1 MAKIEGAFNLPFRE
15 QLAFWERKEVKGT
28 LHWQD
33 ISRAEHDKNFVVAGA
48 MKADLLH
55 DLQASLKGLQGGSLE
70 TFRKNFREIVAKH
83 GWHGWTGEGTAKGE
97 AWRTKV
103 IWQTNIRASYAAG
116 RYAQLTSPEA
126 REALPYWKYMH
137 SNLVKTPRQDHL
149 EWHGLTLPNDHP
161 FWKKAFPPNGFG
173 CRCYVI
179 GVMEPDENARTVPPE
194 GWESKIGKGWDYAP
208 GESVADEVRQIV
220 AAKAAGLPAEL
231 GASLFESVAPLMSEP
246 LKEAASRFVEN
257 TARAMQAKGETAL
270 MHIIS
275 PTVVAAM
282 KRLNHPLETSGVWL
296 TDDALLHGIRDTK
309 AARGAALPLSTWKN
323 LPALMD
329 GAEVWLDT
337 LDNRL
342 LFVFQSDGS
351 GKMEKVAVAVNYV
364 EKARLAGTKGKRQK
378 LRSNYI
384 RTGGLVDIL
393 NIDNNPRYVFLR

>member
-220 AAKAAGLPAEL
+220 AAKAEKLPPPLAKEMLAQGLESKSFADWFAAPEKGTAWPLAILPDEDAKAIGAKAGVRV
-231 GASLFESVAPLMSEP
+231 GKMSD
-246 LKEAASRFVEN
+246 
-257 TARAMQAKGETAL
+257 ETATKQWGEHPEL
-270 MHIIS
+270 T
-275 PTVVAAM
+275 PDEYAKAQTVVDYPTN
-282 KRLNHPLETSGVWL
+282 KRQDAPNSMIYIQEEPSEISGGYVLAVKATLTGNALWFTSFRRL
-296 TDDALLHGIRDTK
+296 PRREAERDSEIR
-309 AARGAALPLSTWKN
+309 
-323 LPALMD
+323 
-329 GAEVWLDT
+329 
-337 LDNRL
+337 RL
-342 LFVFQSDGS
+342 L
-351 GKMEKVAVAVNYV
+351 K
-364 EKARLAGTKGKRQK
+364 KGRK
-378 LRSNYI
+378 
-384 RTGGLVDIL
+384 
-393 NIDNNPRYVFLR
+393 